1 MKKLIVCISLIST
14 LLSSAQDSTSNQK
27 ADKSARREEKQDRIS
42 AMIKQEE
49 EGVLAYKKQTALG
62 LQLRTNG
69 YGFFFEKGKTR
80 SPRKTNLY
88 VFEVNEIKH
97 PKEYKEQQ
105 ANGVFANSYIYGKIN
120 NFYPVKLGFGQQY
133 ILGQKGNKNGI
144 AVMAIYQGGLSLGL
158 LRPYYLRVAENNK
171 ERDIKYNSP
180 DSTLFLDP
188 SVIIGSSGLSK
199 GWNEIKLKPGA
210 FIKSAMRFDFGR
222 YNETVQAIEIGLSL
236 EGYASKIEIMTPR
249 TGDGFDAVKANN
261 LFFQGHIAF
270 LFGRRK

>member
-1 MKKLIVCISLIST
+1 MKKLIVFISLLTAVHSF
-14 LLSSAQDSTSNQK
+14 AQDSTGSRISE
-27 ADKSARREEKQDRIS
+27 KSSRREEKQDRIS

-49 EGVLAYKKQTALG
+49 EGVLAYKKQSAFG

-69 YGFFFEKGKTR
+69 YGFFYELGKTR
-80 SPRKTNLY
+80 SPRFTNLY

-144 AVMAIYQGGLSLGL
+144 AVMAVYQGGLSLGL

-171 ERDIKYNSP
+171 ERDIKYDSP

-188 SVIIGSSGLSK
+188 SIIIGSSGLSK
-199 GWNEIKLKPGA
+199 GWSEIKLKPGA
-210 FIKSAMRFDFGR
+210 FVKGAMRFDFGR
-222 YNETVQAIEIGLSL
+222 YNEMVQAIEIGLSL
-236 EGYASKIEIMTPR
+236 EGYSSKIEIMAPR
-249 TGDGFDAVKANN
+249 TGDGFEAVKGKN
-261 LFFQGHIAF
+261 LFLQGHIAF